1 MDLIVAAGPLVVLVA
16 GVTVAGWAVP
26 RAATVALFAV
36 VAAAWWWGVTAATL
50 AGSTVRGLLIAVE
63 ILVLVVGALAIVAL
77 LERLELFTPIRARL
91 AAISGDHRVQT
102 LVIAFAM
109 VSIIEGAAGFGTP
122 ALFAIPLLVALGFAP
137 VHAVVLALVGDSIP
151 VVFGAVG
158 VPVTLGVGSVLA
170 PLTPD
175 ASAITDDAAAAAALR
190 NIFGAVLVANIL
202 VWLTVAFRCE
212 PRRAALEMVPFA
224 TLAGLAVAVPAWA
237 VAVTLGPALP
247 SIIGG
252 LVGLVVLSLL
262 ARHGVLLPG
271 GARSQPAPPA
281 VVPAD
286 ASVAA
291 GSTPTADAARDA
303 RAAGAPGRPPTLVRA
318 LVPYFCLVALLVVT
332 RIPLFGLDDW
342 FAGRTIELA
351 GLAGSDVDYRLAPL
365 VSPAIA
371 LVIVAVVSV
380 LALGADLAD
389 GRRALVVDVLRRTVA
404 PAMAL
409 VPVLVFVQIFV
420 NSAPDGGDAATMPG
434 VMAERLGDG
443 VGGSWP
449 LVGPAVGALGSF
461 VSGSATV
468 SNLVFTGLVHDVA
481 LASDLDV
488 ADTVAL
494 QMNGAAMGNMV
505 ALHNVIAAL
514 TVAGLG
520 HDRTREV
527 LRRTVVPMAALV
539 VIFGLVGWLV
549 SVR

>member
-1 MDLIVAAGPLVVLVA
+1 MDLIVAAGPLVVLVV

-26 RAATVALFAV
+26 RAATVALATV
-36 VAAAWWWGVTAATL
+36 LAAAGWWGVTAATI
-50 AGSTVRGLLIAVE
+50 AGSTLRGLFIAVE
-63 ILVLVVGALAIVAL
+63 ILILVVGALAIVAL
-77 LERLELFTPIRARL
+77 LERLQLFAPIRARL
-91 AAISGDHRVQT
+91 ATISGDHRVQT

-109 VSIIEGAAGFGTP
+109 VSVLEGAAGFGTP

-151 VVFGAVG
+151 VVFGAIG

-175 ASAITDDAAAAAALR
+175 AAAITDDAAAAAALL
-190 NIFGAVLVANIL
+190 NIFAAPVVANVL
-202 VWLTVAFRCE
+202 VWLSVAFRGE
-212 PRRAALEMVPFA
+212 ARRAAVEMVPFA
-224 TLAGLAVAVPAWA
+224 TMAGLAVAVPAWV

-252 LVGLVVLSLL
+252 LVGLVALSLL
-262 ARHGVLLPG
+262 ARHGVLLPAT
-271 GARSQPAPPA
+271 ARSQPGPPA
-281 VVPAD
+281 GVPVD
-286 ASVAA
+286 APVAPESTSAA
-291 GSTPTADAARDA
+291 GAD
-303 RAAGAPGRPPTLVRA
+303 RAAEAVGAPGRTPTLVRA
-318 LVPYFCLVALLVVT
+318 LVPYLCLVSLLVVT
-332 RIPLFGLDDW
+332 RMPLFGLDDW
-342 FAGRTIELA
+342 FADQAVELA

-371 LVIVAVVSV
+371 LAVVAVVSV

-389 GRRALVVDVLRRTVA
+389 GRRALAADVFRRTVA

-409 VPVLVFVQIFV
+409 IPVLVFVQIFV
-420 NSAPDGGDAATMPG
+420 NSTPATGDPATMPAVIAG
-434 VMAERLGDG
+434 RLGDV
-443 VGGSWP
+443 VGGGWP

-481 LASDLDV
+481 VASDLDV

-520 HDRTREV
+520 HDRTRDV
-527 LRRTVVPMAALV
+527 LRRTIVPMAALV
-539 VIFGLVGWLV
+539 AIFGLAGWML
-549 SVR
+549 SLA